1 MAAASRSRSIRKV
14 SSTALIATESM
25 NSSIAGRSRP
35 VTPSTAS
42 TAACTEPKLAT
53 TMLDAFCAGS
63 SRNVTSV
70 MTPSVPSL
78 PTNSLVRESP
88 ATSLSRGP
96 PSRTAVPLASTTCM
110 PST

>member
-1 MAAASRSRSIRKV
+1 
-14 SSTALIATESM
+14 
-25 NSSIAGRSRP
+25 
-35 VTPSTAS
+35 
-42 TAACTEPKLAT
+42 
-53 TMLDAFCAGS
+53 
-63 SRNVTSV
+63 